1 VTLISIAIGGLGGM
15 STLINVG
22 FGEVVGR
29 EFSYGNV
36 YEEHRHHHEREK
48 NNATTSNTEDKQHTL
63 SAKVELEMKGRL
75 IDGISLTTIGLFL
88 LLIHL
93 FSRRWIETESE
104 RLDSLRKLYL
114 IAGLVFFSIVTF
126 GSLATGIPETLRYA
140 LLDVAPG
147 EETPGEP
154 LSIAIIALIVW
165 ICYLVATLKNV
176 RHSSVKS
183 SP

>member
-1 VTLISIAIGGLGGM
+1 M

-140 LLDVAPG
+140 LFRCRARRRDSRRAPIYRYHRIARVDFLPRCHL
-147 EETPGEP
+147 EKCAP
-154 LSIAIIALIVW
+154 LVSKIQSL
-165 ICYLVATLKNV
+165 T
-176 RHSSVKS
+176 
-183 SP
+183 